1 MKKHIVKS
9 LFASV
14 IVGSGLFA
22 YTNSEAKAYYWEV
35 EQLQWGL
42 PEENK
47 NIETVEDKSY
57 QLSPEEDAKASKI
70 IEEFNQSPDA
80 HSFKAETVED
90 LYLVAKKLEGKQ
102 KTAVVRTNNNKDYYT
117 FDLTKPLQE
126 HRKNIKITG
135 GYISS
140 INWH

>member
-22 YTNSEAKAYYWEV
+22 YTNPEAKAYFEIEQPWWHEEV
-35 EQLQWGL
+35 KDEK
-42 PEENK
+42 PK
-47 NIETVEDKSY
+47 EDKSY
-57 QLSPEEDAKASKI
+57 QLSPEEDTKASKI